1 MELIS
6 RYILDTNI
14 IIDVTRRI
22 YPQRLRDEAR
32 AIVERLISEGSI
44 VSHKEVLL
52 ELEVGAKPGDVPLAW
67 AKANSRIFGDLTS
80 DQEDFLMKV
89 LDEHPGILDPKKT
102 GPDADPLLVALA
114 LEIGGVAVTGD
125 GSTQRSGKTQIKD
138 VCDAYGIRCI
148 DVDTFLSENGWPSE
162 ITMSLGEPIGPA
174 AS

>member
-1 MELIS
+1 MELIA

-44 VSHKEVLL
+44 VSHKEVFL
-52 ELEVGAKPGDVPLAW
+52 ELEISAKPGDVPLAW
-67 AKANSRIFGDLTS
+67 ARANSRIFVDLTPN
-80 DQEDFLMKV
+80 QEECLIKV
-89 LDEHPGILDPKKT
+89 LNEHPGIVDPKKT

-114 LEIGGVAVTGD
+114 LEIGGVVVTGD
-125 GSTQRSGKTQIKD
+125 GSTQRSGRTQIKD
-138 VCDAYGIRCI
+138 VCDAYGLRCI
-148 DVDTFLSENGWPSE
+148 DVDTFLSESGWPSE
-162 ITMSLGEPIGPA
+162 TATSLGKPVGPA